1 MSISVR
7 LTNEEAQL
15 IKRYAALKRLS
26 VSDVVRTAVLEKI
39 EDEFDLKTALQALEE
54 HKKNPATYT
63 HDEVKKI
70 LELG

>member
-7 LTNEEAQL
+7 LTNEEVQL

-54 HKKNPATYT
+54 HKKNPVTYT

>member
-1 MSISVR
+1 VR
-7 LTNEEAQL
+7 LTNEEVQL

-54 HKKNPATYT
+54 HKKNPVTYT

>member
-7 LTNEEAQL
+7 LTNEEVQL

-39 EDEFDLKTALQALEE
+39 EDEFDLKTALQALDE
-54 HKKNPATYT
+54 HKKNPITYT